1 MAKRKDCTKCGR
13 EPKMAGNA
21 IACIEC
27 WLAGQPMQVQIAYA
41 RQRLDM
47 VPEQL
52 RLKRVAKDQ
61 WPDGR
66 RWCAGC
72 QTFVRFEDVAN
83 DGEGSRCR
91 ACSAAASREYR
102 LETQYSLT
110 QAQYDALFAASGGGC
125 YLCGRKSPSR
135 PLAPDHDHVTGEVRG
150 LLCPDP
156 DWGCNLKIVAR
167 ADSYP
172 GGSVAFALRLLAY
185 FRDPPARKV
194 LH

>member
-1 MAKRKDCTKCGR
+1 
-13 EPKMAGNA
+13 MAGNA
-21 IACIEC
+21 VACIEC
-27 WLAGQPMQVQIAYA
+27 WLAKQPMQVQISWMRSRAA
-41 RQRLDM
+41 I
-47 VPEQL
+47 VPEELQ
-52 RLKRVAKDQ
+52 LKRVPESQ
-61 WPDGR
+61 WPQGR

-91 ACSAAASREYR
+91 ACSAAASRAYN
-102 LETQYSLT
+102 LESKYSLT
-110 QAQYDALFAASGGGC
+110 QDQYDLLFRAQDGKC
-125 YLCGRKSPSR
+125 YLCNRLSPSR
-135 PLAPDHDHVTGEVRG
+135 PLAPDHDHATGEVRG

-172 GGSVAFALRLLAY
+172 GGPVAFAVRLLQY

-194 LH
+194 LHP